1 MGMSKPE
8 KKLLKSEKLEMRSH
22 KKSIWSLVKQS
33 EESNKE
39 KITQRN
45 GGFK

>member
-33 EESNKE
+33 EESNK